1 MHWEARLA
9 GPVNAIAEMARQFTG
24 RELNITNEG
33 ILRSSTL
40 DKADGPDAVRSEAN
54 RIAVALSGICR
65 LLIGSEQ
72 PIRVDAL
79 TQILDDGKRNIF
91 MTLEPAVFRITGSL
105 ISTVV
110 TRADG
115 SVQERRA
122 SDPAP
127 KWLSAALTDP
137 TIAKALALRDAKSL
151 SWTDLYRLFE
161 VISAGLGGD
170 NQLISNGWTSRA
182 IISRFKHSANS
193 VTVAGDDA
201 RHGVETTNPPSNP
214 MSHGEAKAFVDG
226 LLRHWFESGAV

>member
-1 MHWEARLA
+1 MYWEARLT
-9 GPVNAIAEMARQFTG
+9 GPRDAIAEVARQFTAAD
-24 RELNITNEG
+24 LLITNEG
-33 ILRSSTL
+33 ILRSSTI
-40 DKADGPDAVRSEAN
+40 DGADSPDTARSEAD

-65 LLIGSEQ
+65 LLIGSDE
-72 PIRVDAL
+72 PLRVDAL
-79 TQILDDGKRNIF
+79 TQIRDDGKRNIF
-91 MTLEPAVFRITGSL
+91 MRLEPAVLRITGGL

-115 SVQERRA
+115 NVEERRA

-137 TIAKALALRDAKSL
+137 TIARALALRDAKSL

-161 VISAGLGGD
+161 VISAGVGGD
-170 NQLISNGWTSRA
+170 NQLISNGWTSRVT
-182 IISRFKHSANS
+182 IGRFKHSASS

-214 MSHGEAKAFVDG
+214 MSHGEAKEFIDS